1 MKLRFAVLGT
11 GSRGNA
17 VVVSCRGTTILV
29 DCGFSVRE
37 TDRRLGRLGLALEN
51 LDAVL
56 VTHEH
61 SDHAAGV
68 ARLAQRIGITVYASF
83 GTLLATGL
91 GRLPGAEP
99 IAPDLCFSVGNLEVQ
114 AYPLPHDAREPCQF
128 VIGDGARR
136 LGLLTDAGHVSAHV
150 QRVLDGCDALLVE
163 TNHDPEMLLH
173 GPYHAALK
181 ARVGSAYGHLS
192 NQQGAE
198 LLTRIDSGRLQHV
211 VAAHLS
217 DQNNTPERAR
227 QALAEALGC
236 HSSWVAV
243 ADQDQGLDWRE
254 LAPSR

>member
-1 MKLRFAVLGT
+1 MKLRFAALGT

-17 VVVSCRGTTILV
+17 VVVSGGATTILV

-37 TDRRLGRLGLALEN
+37 TERRLGRLGLALEQ

-56 VTHEH
+56 LTHEH

-68 ARLAQRIGITVYASF
+68 ARLAQRLGVRVYASF
-83 GTLLATGL
+83 GTLQVTGL
-91 GRLPGAEP
+91 GQMPAAQP
-99 IAPDLCFSVGNLEVQ
+99 IAPDHCFSVGDLEVQ

-136 LGLLTDAGHVSAHV
+136 IGLLTDAGHVSPHV
-150 QRVLDGCDALLVE
+150 QRMLDGCDALLVE
-163 TNHDPEMLLH
+163 TNHDPNMLLE

-192 NQQGAE
+192 NQQSADF
-198 LLTRIDSGRLQHV
+198 LTRIDTGRLQHV
-211 VAAHLS
+211 AAGHLS
-217 DQNNTPERAR
+217 EQNNTPERAR
-227 QALAEALGC
+227 LALAQALGC
-236 HSSWVAV
+236 GSEWVAV

-254 LAPSR
+254 LSRSS